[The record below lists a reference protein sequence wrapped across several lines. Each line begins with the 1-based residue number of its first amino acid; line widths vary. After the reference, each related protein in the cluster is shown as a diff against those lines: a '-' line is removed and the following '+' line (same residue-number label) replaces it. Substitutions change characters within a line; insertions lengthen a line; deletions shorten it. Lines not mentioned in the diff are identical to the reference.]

1 MNSLKLGA
9 TLLIAGLLAGCG
21 GSNTTVGITIAP
33 TSASVV
39 LNGTAQFTAT
49 VTGTTSNMN
58 VNWAVS
64 QGTSTPVPGGN
75 STLGTVSSTGL
86 YMAPAALP
94 NPPTVSVVA
103 IAAAD
108 TTMTASATVTIDT
121 GIRVQVS
128 PASATLG
135 TLETL
140 PFTATVTGTTNTAVN
155 WSVNNIA
162 GGNSTVGTIST
173 TGVYIAPSSAMSV
186 TISASSA
193 VDSSKSGTASVSVV
207 TAADPILSSLD
218 LTTAAQGSI
227 FQDVYAN
234 GTNFFSTSTLRVTPA
249 GQPPM
254 PIPTTFISL
263 TLLRGRIPSS
273 LLALAGPE
281 TVDVLAQ
288 NGHTSAPAV
297 PPAVITVTPVR
308 PAVISS
314 SPDSV
319 PQGTG
324 SASVSLN
331 GGFYSP
337 ATMAEFNGKGPLGPI
352 LTSTRQL
359 NVPVNTSSLSPGLYP
374 LVIRNS
380 GASGISA
387 VNLAVEP
394 PGSAV
399 ATAAV
404 SVGVGKQPSA
414 VAINAATGTAV
425 VANAGDNT
433 ISLINLNSNTVTQTI
448 AVGNKPTGVAVDN
461 ILNLAITANS
471 GDNTLSVVNLT
482 TLAVTSVPLPSGTT
496 PFSVG
501 VNPINHRALVANSTT
516 NIAYAVDVSQNPPV
530 VLCTLGGTTPT
541 NSCLP
546 GSNTNPVSTGPTPQI
561 AVDPRLN
568 WAIVTPGGS
577 GTITIVDLGRPAG
590 PGDKGR
596 LPNPFATLTITT
608 SIQGVAINT
617 ETEQAL
623 LTDPNSSSL
632 DLFSVLDQG
641 VTPVTFQTG
650 QVASAVNSLT
660 NIGVV
665 VSSNSNQASVV
676 DLRSASA
683 PPLATVTVGTTPQA
697 VAIDPTSNVAV
708 IANQGSN
715 NVSILALGNLRP
727 LHITQASP
735 PTTLATSAFP
745 LSLTVIGNGFSAGSL
760 VRLDEQPLPSSAISF
775 VSSRNLVATIPANML
790 STPRRYIVDVQNPDG
805 TVSNETDL
813 TVIEAITV
821 GSSPEGIALD
831 SQHNVAVVTNTG
843 DNTVSVLNL
852 TAGTAGT
859 AIPVGSNPQ
868 GVAVLPRLNLA
879 VVANNGSNTASIVDY
894 LVAKSVTNTVS
905 LPNSSAPVG
914 VAINPDTA
922 TAVVADSGGDSAS
935 VFPLILIAPAT
946 SLTVTNVSLDQR
958 PVAVAID
965 PSTNVATVAAST
977 SGTVDLV
984 DLSTSTMEGR
994 ASGFQVPTGLA
1005 LDPVTGFFLVANSLQ
1020 NVVDTLNPLTLVETP
1035 IRIGINPTSLDYN
1048 FQTSTLVTVNSAS
1061 NTVSVV
1067 DFLGGR
1073 TRAVLG
1079 LDGSTQLSV
1088 AINPR
1093 TNIAVIV
1100 DQNNNRVLVVPLP
1113 R

>member
-1 MNSLKLGA
+1 MKSLKLGA
-9 TLLIAGLLAGCG
+9 TLLIAGLLAACG
-21 GSNTTVGITIAP
+21 GGNKAPVGITIAP
-33 TSASVV
+33 ISATVV
-39 LNGTAQFTAT
+39 LNGTAQFAAT

-58 VNWAVS
+58 VTWAVS
-64 QGTSTPVPGGN
+64 QGSSTPVPGGN

-86 YMAPAALP
+86 YMAPGTLP
-94 NPPTVSVVA
+94 NPSTVSVVA
-103 IAAAD
+103 IAAANPAI
-108 TTMTASATVTIDT
+108 TISATVTIDS
-121 GIRVQVS
+121 GVRVQVA
-128 PASATLG
+128 PPTATIG
-135 TLETL
+135 TGETL

-155 WSVNNIA
+155 WSVGNIA

-173 TGVYIAPSSAMSV
+173 TGVYTAPSSAMSV
-186 TISASSA
+186 TIAATSA
-193 VDSSKSGTASVSVV
+193 VDSSKSGTAAVSVV
-207 TAADPILSSLD
+207 TAVDPTLSSLD

-234 GTNFFSTSTLRVTPA
+234 GGNFFSTSTLRVNGTP
-249 GQPPM
+249 
-254 PIPTTFISL
+254 ISTAFL
-263 TLLRGRIPSS
+263 SSTLLRGRIPSS
-273 LLALAGPE
+273 LLTTVGPK
-281 TVDVLAQ
+281 TVDVQAQ
-288 NGHTSAPAV
+288 NTHTSSPAV
-297 PPAVITVTPVR
+297 LTVTPVR

-324 SASVSLN
+324 SATVSLN

-337 ATMAEFNGKGPLGPI
+337 ATTAKFNGQPRVVTL
-352 LTSTRQL
+352 SNTRQL
-359 NVPVNTSSLSPGLYP
+359 SVALNSSDLNSPGLFP
-374 LVIRNS
+374 LVVRNS

-394 PGSAV
+394 LKSAI
-399 ATAAV
+399 ASLPITV
-404 SVGVGKQPSA
+404 SAGKQPSA
-414 VAINAATGTAV
+414 VAINTATGTAV
-425 VANAGDNT
+425 VANTGDNT
-433 ISLINLNSNTVTQTI
+433 ISLIDLNSNTVTHTI

-461 ILNLAITANS
+461 ILNLAIAVNS

-482 TLAVTSVPLPSGTT
+482 TLGVTSLSLPSGTT

-501 VNPINHRALVANSTT
+501 VNPINHRALVANSST
-516 NIAYAVDVSQNPPV
+516 NIAYAVDFSQNPPV

-568 WAIVTPGGS
+568 WAIVTPGGA

-590 PGDKGR
+590 SGDLGR

-623 LTDPNSSSL
+623 LTDPNSSFL

-641 VTPVTFQTG
+641 VNPVAFQTG

-665 VSSNSNQASVV
+665 VNNVSNQAIVV
-676 DLRSASA
+676 DLSSATA
-683 PPLATVTVGTTPQA
+683 PPLATVTVGTAPQA
-697 VAIDPTSNVAV
+697 IAIDAATNTAV

-715 NVSILALGNLRP
+715 NVSILSLGNLRP

-745 LSLTVIGNGFSAGSL
+745 LSLTVIGNGFSSGSV
-760 VRLDEQPLPSSAISF
+760 VRLDEQPLALLPTF
-775 VSSRNLVATIPANML
+775 VSSRKLVATVPANML

-805 TVSNETDL
+805 TISNETDL

-831 SQHNVAVVTNTG
+831 SQHNLAVVTNTG
-843 DNTVSVLNL
+843 DSTVSVVDL

-894 LVAKSVTNTVS
+894 LVAKGVTTTVS
-905 LPNSSAPVG
+905 LPNNSAPVG

-922 TAVVADSGGDSAS
+922 TAVVANSGGNS
-935 VFPLILIAPAT
+935 VSLFPLT
-946 SLTVTNVSLDQR
+946 STSPTVSSVSVDQR

-965 PSTNVATVAAST
+965 PSTNVAAVAAST

-984 DLSTSTMEGR
+984 DLSNSTLKGR
-994 ASGFQVPTGLA
+994 ATGFQVPTGLA
-1005 LDPVTGFFLVANSLQ
+1005 LDPVNGLFLVANSLQ
-1020 NVVDTLNPLTLVETP
+1020 NIVNTLDPVTLVAGQ
-1035 IRIGINPTSLDYN
+1035 IRIGINPTSIDYN

-1061 NTVSVV
+1061 HTVSVV

-1073 TRAVLG
+1073 ARAVLG
-1079 LDGSTQLSV
+1079 LDGSAQSSV

-1093 TNIAVIV
+1093 TNIAVIA
-1100 DQNNNRVLVVPLP
+1100 DQANNRVLVVPLP

>member
-1 MNSLKLGA
+1 MKSLKLGA
-9 TLLIAGLLAGCG
+9 TVLIAGLLAGCG
-21 GSNTTVGITIAP
+21 GGNSTPVGITIAP
-33 TSASVV
+33 TSATVV
-39 LNGTAQFTAT
+39 LNGNEQFTAT
-49 VTGTTSNMN
+49 VTGTISNMT

-64 QGTSTPVPGGN
+64 QGSGTPVPGGN

-86 YMAPAALP
+86 YTAPAALP

-103 IAAAD
+103 IAAASAAV
-108 TTMTASATVTIDT
+108 TASATVTIDS
-121 GIRVQVS
+121 GVRVQVL
-128 PASATLG
+128 PASATIG
-135 TLETL
+135 TGETL
-140 PFTATVTGTTNTAVN
+140 SFTATVTGTTNAAVN

-162 GGNSTVGTIST
+162 GGNSTVGMIST
-173 TGVYIAPSSAMSV
+173 TGVYTAPSSAMSV

-193 VDSSKSGTASVSVV
+193 VDSSKSGTAAVSVV
-207 TAADPILSSLD
+207 AAVDPTLSSLD

-234 GTNFFSTSTLRVTPA
+234 GTNFFSTSTLRVN
-249 GQPPM
+249 GM
-254 PIPTTFISL
+254 PIPTTFISV

-273 LLALAGPE
+273 LLTTVGPE
-281 TVDVLAQ
+281 TVNVQAQ
-288 NGHTSAPAV
+288 NGHTSSPAV
-297 PPAVITVTPVR
+297 LTVTPVR

-319 PQGTG
+319 AQGSS
-324 SASVSLN
+324 SASVNLN

-337 ATMAEFNGKGPLGPI
+337 ATTAKFNGQPRVVTI
-352 LTSTRQL
+352 SNTRQL
-359 NVPVNTSSLSPGLYP
+359 SVALNGSDLNSPGLFP
-374 LVIRNS
+374 LVVRNS

-387 VNLAVEP
+387 VNLAIEP
-394 PGSAV
+394 LKGAIASLP
-399 ATAAV
+399 TT
-404 SVGVGKQPSA
+404 VGVGKQPSA
-414 VAINAATGTAV
+414 VAINTATGTGV
-425 VANAGDNT
+425 VANTGDNT
-433 ISLINLNSNTVTQTI
+433 ISLINLSSNTVTQTI

-461 ILNLAITANS
+461 VLNFAITANS

-482 TLAVTSVPLPSGTT
+482 TSAVTSVSLPSGTT

-501 VNPINHRALVANSTT
+501 VNPINHRALIANSST
-516 NIAYAVDVSQNPPV
+516 NIAYAVDVSQSPPV
-530 VLCTLGGTTPT
+530 VLCTLGGTNPT

-577 GTITIVDLGRPAG
+577 GTITIVDLGRAAG

-596 LPNPFATLTITT
+596 FPNPFATLTITT

-623 LTDPNSSSL
+623 LTDPNSSFL
-632 DLFSVLDQG
+632 GLFSVLDQG

-665 VSSNSNQASVV
+665 VNSTSSQATVV
-676 DLRSASA
+676 DLSSATA

-715 NVSILALGNLRP
+715 NVSILALGSLRP

-735 PTTLATSAFP
+735 ATTLATSAFP
-745 LSLTVIGNGFSAGSL
+745 LTLTVIGSGFSSGSL

-775 VSSRNLVATIPANML
+775 VSSRELVATIPANML

-805 TVSNETDL
+805 TISNETDL
-813 TVIEAITV
+813 AVIEAITV

-831 SQHNVAVVTNTG
+831 SQHNLAVVTNNG
-843 DNTVSVLNL
+843 DNTVSVVDL

-859 AIPVGSNPQ
+859 AIPVGSGPQ

-879 VVANNGSNTASIVDY
+879 LVANNGSNTASIVDY
-894 LVAKSVTNTVS
+894 LVAKNVTTTVS
-905 LPNSSAPVG
+905 LPNNSAPVG

-922 TAVVADSGGDSAS
+922 TGVVANSGGNS
-935 VFPLILIAPAT
+935 VSIFGLT
-946 SLTVTNVSLDQR
+946 STSPTVTNVGVDQR

-965 PSTNVATVAAST
+965 PSTNVAAVAAST

-984 DLSTSTMEGR
+984 NLPGSTMEGR
-994 ASGFQVPTGLA
+994 ATGFQVPTGLA
-1005 LDPVTGFFLVANSLQ
+1005 LDPVNGLFLVANSLQ
-1020 NVVDTLNPLTLVETP
+1020 NTVNILDPVTLVAAQ

-1079 LDGSTQLSV
+1079 LDGSAQFSV